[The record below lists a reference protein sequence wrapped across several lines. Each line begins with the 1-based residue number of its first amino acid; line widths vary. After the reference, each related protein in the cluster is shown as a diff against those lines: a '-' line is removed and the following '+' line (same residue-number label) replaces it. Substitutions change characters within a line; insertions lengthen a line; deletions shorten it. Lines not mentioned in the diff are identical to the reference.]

1 MCSAFFTVK
10 VAFFRV
16 SFFENPTSESI
27 RALRTKLAA
36 KKKNLSA
43 STAIIRPSIS
53 ILLPAA
59 VSQIKQTGMP
69 VEEV

>member
-1 MCSAFFTVK
+1 MCS
-10 VAFFRV
+10 AFFRV

-27 RALRTKLAA
+27 WALRTKLAT

-43 STAIIRPSIS
+43 STTIIRPSIS

-69 VEEV
+69 VEEI